1 MTQRIVVIGAGFAG
15 VFSALAAARLRDLQ
29 GVSPRKLEITVIAP
43 EPSMTVR
50 PRLYEVA
57 PAEMYAPLGEL
68 FRATDIRFVPGS
80 VETIESATGLVRV
93 SAMDGSQRELAYDRL
108 ILAAGSR
115 LANPPI
121 PGLADFAFSVDR
133 RDEADALDRHL
144 RALASRP
151 YSVERNTAVIAG
163 GGFTGIETAT
173 EFPMRMREA
182 LGPDAPIRVILV
194 ERNDA
199 IGPDLG
205 PGPRPVI
212 EQALDSLGVERR
224 LGVGVTSLD
233 AHGTTLSNG
242 EHIRSAT
249 VVWTAG
255 VRATTLTEQVPSQR
269 DKQGRLVV
277 DADLRVPGAPH
288 IFAAGDAANAA
299 TDGEGNRTLM
309 SCQHAIPLGKSA
321 GHNAVADLLGLPTQ
335 PYAQPEYGTCL
346 DLGPWGAVVTT
357 GWNRVIK
364 TIGPE
369 AKAMK
374 RQINRIWIYPPKPDR
389 TEAFAAAEPGIYGVL

>member
-1 MTQRIVVIGAGFAG
+1 MAQRIIVIGSGFAG
-15 VFSALAAARLRDLQ
+15 VFSALSAARLRDLQ
-29 GVSPRKLEITVIAP
+29 GVSPSDLEITVVAP
-43 EPSMTVR
+43 EPLMTVR
-50 PRLYEVA
+50 PRLYETT
-57 PAEMYAPLGEL
+57 PAEMYAPLEDL
-68 FRATDIRFVPGS
+68 FGATDIRYVQGS
-80 VETIESATGLVRV
+80 VTTIDDANSRILLTAT
-93 SAMDGSQRELAYDRL
+93 DGTQRELGYERL

-115 LANPPI
+115 LSRPPI
-121 PGLADFAFSVDR
+121 PGLADYAFSVDR

-151 YSVERNTAVIAG
+151 SSPERDTAVIAG

-173 EFPMRMREA
+173 EFPARMREI
-182 LGPDAPIRVILV
+182 LGTDAPIRVILV
-194 ERNDA
+194 ERNEA

-224 LGVGVTSLD
+224 LGAGVSSLD
-233 AHGTTLSNG
+233 AEGATLSNG

-249 VVWTAG
+249 VIWTAG
-255 VRATTLTEQVPSQR
+255 VRATMLTEQVPSER
-269 DKQGRLVV
+269 DKQGRLFV

-299 TDGEGNRTLM
+299 TDDVGNRTLM
-309 SCQHAIPLGKSA
+309 SCQHAIPLGKCA
-321 GHNAVADLLGLPTQ
+321 GNNAVADLLGLPTK

-357 GWNRVIK
+357 GWDRVIK
-364 TIGPE
+364 TTGAD

-374 RQINRIWIYPPKPDR
+374 RQINRVWIYPPKADR
-389 TEAFAAAEPGIYGVL
+389 AEAFAAAEPGVYGVL

>member
-15 VFSALAAARLRDLQ
+15 VFSALSAARLRDLQ
-29 GVSPRKLEITVIAP
+29 GLSPGELEIVVVAP
-43 EPSMTVR
+43 EPLMTVR
-50 PRLYEVA
+50 PRLYETT
-57 PAEMYAPLGEL
+57 PGEMYAPLEEL
-68 FRATDIRFVPGS
+68 FRATEINFVAGS
-80 VETIESATGLVRV
+80 VETIDSATNRV
-93 SAMDGSQRELAYDRL
+93 VVATADGARRELAYDRL
-108 ILAAGSR
+108 VLAAGSR
-115 LANPPI
+115 LARPPI

-144 RALASRP
+144 RELVSRP
-151 YSVERNTAVIAG
+151 SSAERNTAVIAG

-173 EFPMRMREA
+173 EFPARMREV

-194 ERNDA
+194 ERNSA
-199 IGPDLG
+199 VGPDLG

-212 EQALDSLGVERR
+212 EAALDSLGVERR
-224 LGVGVTSLD
+224 LGAGVSSLD
-233 AHGTTLSNG
+233 VHGATLSNG

-269 DKQGRLVV
+269 DKQGRLLV
-277 DADLRVPGAPH
+277 DADLRVPGTPR

-299 TDGEGNRTLM
+299 TDDEGNRTLM

-321 GHNAVADLLGLPTQ
+321 GHNAVADLLNLPTK
-335 PYAQPEYGTCL
+335 PYTQPEYGTCL

-364 TIGPE
+364 TTGTE

-374 RQINRIWIYPPKPDR
+374 RQINRVWIYPPKADR
-389 TEAFAAAEPGIYGVL
+389 AHAFAAAEPGIYGVL